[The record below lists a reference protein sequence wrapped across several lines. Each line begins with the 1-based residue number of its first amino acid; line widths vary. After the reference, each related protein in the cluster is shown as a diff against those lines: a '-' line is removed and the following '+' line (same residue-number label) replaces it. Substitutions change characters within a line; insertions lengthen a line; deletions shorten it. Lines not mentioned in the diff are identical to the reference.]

1 MDIIE
6 KVFAALDGVIPCF
19 VGTSEFTRDS
29 APEKYIII
37 NIAETGG
44 NYSEGVNRVNEYLV
58 SLNVFTKRLDFGL
71 YEQIKSAMYGADFCY
86 IGGGNVGD
94 DKIYPYVTHY
104 YLDFSGVTEFA

>member
-19 VGTSEFTRDS
+19 VGTPEFARD

-44 NYSEGVNRVNEYLV
+44 NYSEGVNRVNEYFI
-58 SLNVFTKRLDFGL
+58 SLNVYTKQIDFAL
-71 YEQIKSAMYGADFCY
+71 YEQIKAAMYSADFCY

-94 DKIYPYVTHY
+94 DKTYPYVTHY
-104 YLDFSGVTEFA
+104 YMDFSGVEERA